1 MKKYLAQVMV
11 NGVRKTKRFAT
22 KREAE
27 AWRVEMR
34 EALSRPAS
42 PGDGKTVADLLDRYE
57 REVTPSKRTAD
68 WERRAIRRIASDDE
82 LACIKLSDLQ
92 PHHIA
97 AWRDRR
103 LAEMSGSAVN
113 RQMNILS
120 NALAIGRREWQWI
133 DREITRDV
141 RRPRSNPPRQRL
153 PTDAESEAICHALGE
168 RGVSGRVR
176 LAWLFALETGLRA
189 SEICRVRPEHVTG
202 RVLTVTESKTE
213 AGVRQVPLTTR
224 AVEILGQVGGDFG
237 LQPAQIDALFRKARK
252 LAAVDDLHF
261 HDSRAFALTRLAK
274 VLTPLEL
281 AKVAGHK
288 DMAMLIRVYYREDV
302 ATLVD
307 KLD

>member
-42 PGDGKTVADLLDRYE
+42 PGDGKTVGDLLDRYE
-57 REVTPSKRTAD
+57 REVTPPKRTAD

-82 LACIKLSDLQ
+82 LACIKLVDLQ

-120 NALAIGRREWQWI
+120 NALAIGRREWQWL

-153 PTDAESEAICHALGE
+153 PTDVEIEAICHALGE

-176 LAWLFALETGLRA
+176 LAWLFALETGVRA

-213 AGVRQVPLTTR
+213 AGIRQVPLTTR
-224 AVEILGQVGGDFG
+224 AVEILDQGGGCFD
-237 LQPAQIDALFRKARK
+237 LQPGQIDALFRKARK

-261 HDSRAFALTRLAK
+261 HDSRHFCLTNMAKKIPALALAK
-274 VLTPLEL
+274 I
-281 AKVAGHK
+281 AGHK
-288 DMAMLIRVYYREDV
+288 DINLLLRVYYNPDIAEFV
-302 ATLVD
+302 EL
-307 KLD
+307 LD